1 MMPSA
6 TSVRA
11 STPLI
16 LSDYGCANTIKT
28 PMDILFSFD
37 IDKLYNAAVERGQSP
52 FFNFMTAGTSTR

>member
-37 IDKLYNAAVERGQSP
+37 INKLYNTAVGRGQSP
-52 FFNFMTAGTSTR
+52 SLIS